1 MHTVFKTIQTILH
14 VDASPNWE
22 RHLLFIA
29 LKEAED
35 NLQKI
40 KKMQILA

>member
-1 MHTVFKTIQTILH
+1 M
-14 VDASPNWE
+14 
-22 RHLLFIA
+22 LLQIGRGICFFIA

-40 KKMQILA
+40 KKMQIFAQK

>member
-1 MHTVFKTIQTILH
+1 M
-14 VDASPNWE
+14 
-22 RHLLFIA
+22 LLQIRRGICFFIA

-40 KKMQILA
+40 KKMQILAQK